1 MKKFRRLILFLKKP
15 PLSFLCIF
23 WGITVALIAGTV
35 ALIVLNYME
44 WPVYIAYGV
53 SAVFSV
59 YTVYSLPRFIPKIK
73 EMILERAKSHPFANS
88 LLTSYGFRTVAFSAL
103 SFVINIGF
111 AVFNAVLGV
120 ITLSYWYAIFACYY
134 IFLSVLRGVI
144 LVGSYQAKKRAAD
157 DETVYADY
165 KLKLYRMCGIFLLIL
180 ELALAAA
187 VSLMILSTRPT
198 EYSEIMAITS
208 AAYTFYKIIFAIVN
222 VFKVRR
228 MQDPM
233 LQCFRNINLTDAAV
247 SLLTLQVTLVAV
259 FSDERT
265 EMMNILNAVTGFIVC
280 TLTVVMG
287 ILMIVRSTIRLKNFL
302 PFR

>member
-15 PLSFLCIF
+15 PFPFLCIV
-23 WGITVALIAGTV
+23 WGITFALIAGTV
-35 ALIVLNYME
+35 ILIVLNYMD

-88 LLTSYGFRTVAFSAL
+88 LLTSYGFRTVAFSVL

-144 LVGSYQAKKRAAD
+144 LVGSYQAKKRAAG
-157 DETVYADY
+157 DETFYSVY

-228 MQDPM
+228 LQDPM

-259 FSDERT
+259 FSDEKT

-280 TLTVVMG
+280 ALTVVMG

-302 PFR
+302 PLR

>member
-15 PLSFLCIF
+15 PFPFLCLV
-23 WGITVALIAGTV
+23 WGITFALIAGIV

-73 EMILERAKSHPFANS
+73 EMMLERAKSHPFANS
-88 LLTSYGFRTVAFSAL
+88 LLTSYGFRTVAFSVL

-144 LVGSYQAKKRAAD
+144 LVGSYQAKKRAAG
-157 DETVYADY
+157 DETVYFVY

-228 MQDPM
+228 LQHPM

-265 EMMNILNAVTGFIVC
+265 ETMNILNAVTGFIVC
-280 TLTVVMG
+280 ALTVVMG

-302 PFR
+302 PLR

>member
-1 MKKFRRLILFLKKP
+1 MTKFRRLILFLKKP
-15 PLSFLCIF
+15 PFPFLYIV
-23 WGITVALIAGTV
+23 WGITFALIAGTV

-59 YTVYSLPRFIPKIK
+59 YTIYSLPRFIPKIK

-88 LLTSYGFRTVAFSAL
+88 LLTSYGFRTVAFSVL

-144 LVGSYQAKKRAAD
+144 LVGSYQTKKRAAG
-157 DETVYADY
+157 DETVYSVY

-208 AAYTFYKIIFAIVN
+208 AAYTFYTIIFAIVN

-280 TLTVVMG
+280 ALTVVMG
-287 ILMIVRSTIRLKNFL
+287 ILMIVRSTIRPKNFL

>member
-15 PLSFLCIF
+15 PFPFLCIV
-23 WGITVALIAGTV
+23 WGITFALIAGTV
-35 ALIVLNYME
+35 ALIVLNYMD

-88 LLTSYGFRTVAFSAL
+88 LLTSYGFRTVAFSVL

-157 DETVYADY
+157 DETVYAVY

-228 MQDPM
+228 LQDPM

-280 TLTVVMG
+280 ALTVVMG

>member
-15 PLSFLCIF
+15 PFPFLCIV
-23 WGITVALIAGTV
+23 WGITFALIAGTV

-59 YTVYSLPRFIPKIK
+59 YTIYSLPRFIPKIK
-73 EMILERAKSHPFANS
+73 EMMLERAKSHPFANS
-88 LLTSYGFRTVAFSAL
+88 LLTSYGFRTVAFSVL

-144 LVGSYQAKKRAAD
+144 LVGSYQAKKRAAG
-157 DETVYADY
+157 DETVYSVY

-280 TLTVVMG
+280 ALTVVMG

-302 PFR
+302 PLR

>member
-15 PLSFLCIF
+15 PFPFLCIV
-23 WGITVALIAGTV
+23 WGITFALIAGTV

-59 YTVYSLPRFIPKIK
+59 YTIYSLPRFIPKIK
-73 EMILERAKSHPFANS
+73 EMMLERAKSHPFANS
-88 LLTSYGFRTVAFSAL
+88 LLTSYGFRTVAFSVL

-144 LVGSYQAKKRAAD
+144 LVGSYQAKKRAAG
-157 DETVYADY
+157 DETVYAVY

-265 EMMNILNAVTGFIVC
+265 ETMNILNAVTGFIVC
-280 TLTVVMG
+280 ALTVVMG

-302 PFR
+302 PLR

>member
-15 PLSFLCIF
+15 PFPFLCIV
-23 WGITVALIAGTV
+23 WGITFALIAGTV
-35 ALIVLNYME
+35 ALIVLNYMD

-88 LLTSYGFRTVAFSAL
+88 LLTSYGFRTVAFSVL

-157 DETVYADY
+157 DETVYAVY

-280 TLTVVMG
+280 ALTVVMG

>member
-15 PLSFLCIF
+15 PFPFLCIV
-23 WGITVALIAGTV
+23 WGITFALIAGTV

-73 EMILERAKSHPFANS
+73 EMMLERAKSHPFANS
-88 LLTSYGFRTVAFSAL
+88 LLTSYGFRTVAFSVL

-144 LVGSYQAKKRAAD
+144 LVGSYQAKKRAAG
-157 DETVYADY
+157 DETVYSVY

-228 MQDPM
+228 LQDPM

-280 TLTVVMG
+280 ALTVVMG

-302 PFR
+302 PLR

>member
-1 MKKFRRLILFLKKP
+1 MKKFRRLILFLKNP
-15 PLSFLCIF
+15 PFLFLYIV
-23 WGITVALIAGTV
+23 WGITFALIAGTA
-35 ALIVLNYME
+35 ALIILNYME
-44 WPVYIAYGV
+44 WPVYIAYGA
-53 SAVFSV
+53 SAIFFI
-59 YTVYSLPRFIPKIK
+59 YSIYALTRLIPGIK
-73 EMILERAKSHPFANS
+73 ARILEKAKTHPFANN
-88 LLTSYGFRTVAFSAL
+88 LLTSYGFRTVAFSVL

-144 LVGSYQAKKRAAD
+144 LVGSYQAKKRAAG
-157 DETVYADY
+157 DETVYAVY

>member
-15 PLSFLCIF
+15 PFPFLCIV
-23 WGITVALIAGTV
+23 WGITFALIAGTV

-73 EMILERAKSHPFANS
+73 EMMLERAKSHPFANS
-88 LLTSYGFRTVAFSAL
+88 LLTSYGFRTVAFSVL

-144 LVGSYQAKKRAAD
+144 LVGSYQAKKRAAG
-157 DETVYADY
+157 DETVYSVY

-228 MQDPM
+228 LQDPM

-259 FSDERT
+259 FSAERT

-280 TLTVVMG
+280 ALTVVMG

-302 PFR
+302 PLR

>member
-35 ALIVLNYME
+35 ALIVLNYMD

-144 LVGSYQAKKRAAD
+144 LVGSYQTKKRAAG
-157 DETVYADY
+157 DETVYSVY

-265 EMMNILNAVTGFIVC
+265 ETMNILNAVTGFIVC
-280 TLTVVMG
+280 ALTVVMG

>member
-1 MKKFRRLILFLKKP
+1 M
-15 PLSFLCIF
+15 
-23 WGITVALIAGTV
+23 
-35 ALIVLNYME
+35 
-44 WPVYIAYGV
+44 
-53 SAVFSV
+53 
-59 YTVYSLPRFIPKIK
+59 
-73 EMILERAKSHPFANS
+73 LERAKSHPFANS
-88 LLTSYGFRTVAFSAL
+88 LLTSYGFRTVAFSVL

-144 LVGSYQAKKRAAD
+144 LVGSYQAKKRAAG
-157 DETVYADY
+157 DETVYAVY

-280 TLTVVMG
+280 ALTVVMG

>member
-15 PLSFLCIF
+15 PFPFLCIV
-23 WGITVALIAGTV
+23 WGITFALIAGTV
-35 ALIVLNYME
+35 ALIVLNYMD

-59 YTVYSLPRFIPKIK
+59 YTIYSLPRFIPKIK
-73 EMILERAKSHPFANS
+73 EMMLERAKSHPFANS
-88 LLTSYGFRTVAFSAL
+88 LLTSYGFRTVAFSVL

-144 LVGSYQAKKRAAD
+144 LVGSCQAKKRAAG
-157 DETVYADY
+157 DETVYSVY
-165 KLKLYRMCGIFLLIL
+165 KLKLYRMCGIFLLTL

-228 MQDPM
+228 LQDPM

-280 TLTVVMG
+280 ALTVVMG

-302 PFR
+302 PLR

>member
-15 PLSFLCIF
+15 PFPFLCIV
-23 WGITVALIAGTV
+23 WGITFALIAGTV

-59 YTVYSLPRFIPKIK
+59 YTIYSLPRFIPKIK
-73 EMILERAKSHPFANS
+73 EMMLERAKSHPFANS
-88 LLTSYGFRTVAFSAL
+88 LLTSYGFRTVAFSVL

-144 LVGSYQAKKRAAD
+144 LVGSYQAKKRAAG
-157 DETVYADY
+157 DETVYSVY

-265 EMMNILNAVTGFIVC
+265 ETMNILNAVTGFIVC
-280 TLTVVMG
+280 ALTVVMG

-302 PFR
+302 PLR

>member
-15 PLSFLCIF
+15 PFPFLCIV
-23 WGITVALIAGTV
+23 WGITFALIAGTV

-59 YTVYSLPRFIPKIK
+59 YTIYSLPRFIPKIK
-73 EMILERAKSHPFANS
+73 EMMLERAKSHPFANS
-88 LLTSYGFRTVAFSAL
+88 LLTSYGFRTVAFSVL

-144 LVGSYQAKKRAAD
+144 LVGSYQAKKRAAG
-157 DETVYADY
+157 DETVYSVY

-265 EMMNILNAVTGFIVC
+265 ETMNILNAVTGFIVC
-280 TLTVVMG
+280 ALTVVMG

>member
-1 MKKFRRLILFLKKP
+1 MKKFRRMILFLKKP
-15 PLSFLCIF
+15 PFPFLCIV
-23 WGITVALIAGTV
+23 WGITFALIAGIV

-73 EMILERAKSHPFANS
+73 EMMLERAKSHPFANS
-88 LLTSYGFRTVAFSAL
+88 LLTSYGFRTVAFSVL
-103 SFVINIGF
+103 SFALNIGF

-144 LVGSYQAKKRAAD
+144 LVGSYQAKKRAAG
-157 DETVYADY
+157 DETVYSVY

-222 VFKVRR
+222 VFKARR

>member
-15 PLSFLCIF
+15 PFPFLCIV
-23 WGITVALIAGTV
+23 WGITFALIAGTV

-59 YTVYSLPRFIPKIK
+59 YTIYSLPRFIPKIK
-73 EMILERAKSHPFANS
+73 EMMLERAKSHPFANS
-88 LLTSYGFRTVAFSAL
+88 LLTSYGFRTVAFSVL

-144 LVGSYQAKKRAAD
+144 LVGSYQAKKRAAG
-157 DETVYADY
+157 DETVYAVY

-280 TLTVVMG
+280 ALTVVMG

>member
-15 PLSFLCIF
+15 PFPFLCIV
-23 WGITVALIAGTV
+23 WGITFALIAGTV

-59 YTVYSLPRFIPKIK
+59 YTIYSLPRFIPKIK
-73 EMILERAKSHPFANS
+73 EMMLERAKSHPFANS

-144 LVGSYQAKKRAAD
+144 LVGSYQAKKRAAG
-157 DETVYADY
+157 DETVYSVY

-259 FSDERT
+259 FSAERT

>member
-35 ALIVLNYME
+35 ALIVLNYMD

>member
-35 ALIVLNYME
+35 ILIVLNYMD

-88 LLTSYGFRTVAFSAL
+88 LLTSYGFRTVAFSVL

-120 ITLSYWYAIFACYY
+120 ITLSYWLPFSPA
-134 IFLSVLRGVI
+134 
-144 LVGSYQAKKRAAD
+144 
-157 DETVYADY
+157 
-165 KLKLYRMCGIFLLIL
+165 
-180 ELALAAA
+180 
-187 VSLMILSTRPT
+187 
-198 EYSEIMAITS
+198 
-208 AAYTFYKIIFAIVN
+208 IIF
-222 VFKVRR
+222 F
-228 MQDPM
+228 
-233 LQCFRNINLTDAAV
+233 
-247 SLLTLQVTLVAV
+247 
-259 FSDERT
+259 
-265 EMMNILNAVTGFIVC
+265 
-280 TLTVVMG
+280 
-287 ILMIVRSTIRLKNFL
+287 
-302 PFR
+302 

>member
-15 PLSFLCIF
+15 PFPFLCIV
-23 WGITVALIAGTV
+23 WGITFALIAGTV

-59 YTVYSLPRFIPKIK
+59 YTIYSLPRFIPKIK
-73 EMILERAKSHPFANS
+73 EMMLERAKSHPFANS
-88 LLTSYGFRTVAFSAL
+88 LLTSYGFRTVAFSVL

-157 DETVYADY
+157 DETVYALY

-259 FSDERT
+259 FSAERT
-265 EMMNILNAVTGFIVC
+265 ETMNILNAVTGFIVC
-280 TLTVVMG
+280 ALTVVMG

-302 PFR
+302 PLR

>member
-1 MKKFRRLILFLKKP
+1 MKKFRRLILFLKNSP
-15 PLSFLCIF
+15 FPFLYIV
-23 WGITVALIAGTV
+23 WGITFALIAGTV
-35 ALIVLNYME
+35 ALIVLNYMD

-73 EMILERAKSHPFANS
+73 EMMLERAKSHPFANS
-88 LLTSYGFRTVAFSAL
+88 LLTSYGFRTVAFSVL

-144 LVGSYQAKKRAAD
+144 LVGSYQAKKRAAG
-157 DETVYADY
+157 DETVYSFY

-280 TLTVVMG
+280 ALTVVMG
-287 ILMIVRSTIRLKNFL
+287 ILMIVRSTIRLKNFP
-302 PFR
+302 PFC

>member
-15 PLSFLCIF
+15 PFPFLCIV
-23 WGITVALIAGTV
+23 WGITFALIAGTV

-59 YTVYSLPRFIPKIK
+59 YTIYSLPRFIPKIK
-73 EMILERAKSHPFANS
+73 EMMLERAKSHPFANS
-88 LLTSYGFRTVAFSAL
+88 LLTSYGFRTVAFSVL

-144 LVGSYQAKKRAAD
+144 LVGSYQAKKRAAG
-157 DETVYADY
+157 DETVYSVY

-233 LQCFRNINLTDAAV
+233 LQCFRNINFTDAAV

-280 TLTVVMG
+280 ALTVVMG

-302 PFR
+302 PLR

>member
-15 PLSFLCIF
+15 PFPFLCIV
-23 WGITVALIAGTV
+23 WGITFALIAGTV

-73 EMILERAKSHPFANS
+73 EMMLERAKSHPFANS
-88 LLTSYGFRTVAFSAL
+88 LLTSYGFRTVAFSVL

-144 LVGSYQAKKRAAD
+144 LVGSYQAKKRAAG
-157 DETVYADY
+157 DETVYSVY

>member
-15 PLSFLCIF
+15 PFPFLCIV
-23 WGITVALIAGTV
+23 WGITFALIAGTV

-144 LVGSYQAKKRAAD
+144 LVGSYQAKKRAAG
-157 DETVYADY
+157 DETVYSVY

-265 EMMNILNAVTGFIVC
+265 ETMNILNAVTGFIVC
-280 TLTVVMG
+280 ALTVVMG

-302 PFR
+302 LFR

>member
-1 MKKFRRLILFLKKP
+1 M
-15 PLSFLCIF
+15 
-23 WGITVALIAGTV
+23 
-35 ALIVLNYME
+35 
-44 WPVYIAYGV
+44 
-53 SAVFSV
+53 
-59 YTVYSLPRFIPKIK
+59 
-73 EMILERAKSHPFANS
+73 
-88 LLTSYGFRTVAFSAL
+88 
-103 SFVINIGF
+103 
-111 AVFNAVLGV
+111 
-120 ITLSYWYAIFACYY
+120 
-134 IFLSVLRGVI
+134 SVLRGVI
-144 LVGSYQAKKRAAD
+144 LVGSYQAKKRAAG
-157 DETVYADY
+157 DETVYSVY

-280 TLTVVMG
+280 ALTVVMG
-287 ILMIVRSTIRLKNFL
+287 ILMIVRSTIRLKKFL

>member
-23 WGITVALIAGTV
+23 WGITFALIAGTV

-73 EMILERAKSHPFANS
+73 EMMLERAKSHPFANS
-88 LLTSYGFRTVAFSAL
+88 LLTSYGFRTVAFSVL
-103 SFVINIGF
+103 SFALNIGF

-144 LVGSYQAKKRAAD
+144 LVGSYQTKKRAAG
-157 DETVYADY
+157 DETVYSVY

-228 MQDPM
+228 LQDPM

>member
-15 PLSFLCIF
+15 PFPFLCIV
-23 WGITVALIAGTV
+23 WGITFALIAGAV

-59 YTVYSLPRFIPKIK
+59 YTIYSLPRFIPKIK
-73 EMILERAKSHPFANS
+73 EMMLERAKSHPFANS
-88 LLTSYGFRTVAFSAL
+88 LLTSYGFRTVAFSVL

-144 LVGSYQAKKRAAD
+144 LVGSYQAKKRAAG
-157 DETVYADY
+157 DETVYSVY

-265 EMMNILNAVTGFIVC
+265 ETMNILNAVTGFIVC
-280 TLTVVMG
+280 ALTVVMG

-302 PFR
+302 PLR

>member
-15 PLSFLCIF
+15 PFPFLCIV
-23 WGITVALIAGTV
+23 WGITFALIAGTV

-59 YTVYSLPRFIPKIK
+59 YTIYSLPRFIPKIK

-88 LLTSYGFRTVAFSAL
+88 LLTSYGFRTVAFSVL

-144 LVGSYQAKKRAAD
+144 LVGSYQAKKRAAG
-157 DETVYADY
+157 DETVYAVY
-165 KLKLYRMCGIFLLIL
+165 KLKLYRMCGIFFLIL

-187 VSLMILSTRPT
+187 VSLMILSTRST

-233 LQCFRNINLTDAAV
+233 LQYFRNINLTDAAV

>member
-15 PLSFLCIF
+15 PFPFLCIV
-23 WGITVALIAGTV
+23 WGITFALIAGTV

-59 YTVYSLPRFIPKIK
+59 YTIYSLPRFIPKIK

-88 LLTSYGFRTVAFSAL
+88 LLTSYGFRTVAFSVL

-144 LVGSYQAKKRAAD
+144 LVGSYQAKKRAAG
-157 DETVYADY
+157 DETVYFVY

-259 FSDERT
+259 FSAERT
-265 EMMNILNAVTGFIVC
+265 ETMNILNAVTGFIVC
-280 TLTVVMG
+280 ALTVVMG

>member
-73 EMILERAKSHPFANS
+73 EMILERAKLHPFANS
-88 LLTSYGFRTVAFSAL
+88 LLTSYGFRTVAFSVL

-144 LVGSYQAKKRAAD
+144 LVGSYQAKKRAAG
-157 DETVYADY
+157 DETVYAVY

-265 EMMNILNAVTGFIVC
+265 ALRDSLYA
-280 TLTVVMG
+280 
-287 ILMIVRSTIRLKNFL
+287 RLPL
-302 PFR
+302 

>member
-35 ALIVLNYME
+35 ALIVLNYMD

-157 DETVYADY
+157 DETVYAVY

-280 TLTVVMG
+280 ALTVVMG

>member
-15 PLSFLCIF
+15 PFPFLYIV
-23 WGITVALIAGTV
+23 WGITFALIAGTV
-35 ALIVLNYME
+35 ILIVLNYME

-73 EMILERAKSHPFANS
+73 EMMLERAKSHPFANS
-88 LLTSYGFRTVAFSAL
+88 LLTSYGFRTVAFSVL

-120 ITLSYWYAIFACYY
+120 MTLSYWYAIFACYY

-144 LVGSYQAKKRAAD
+144 LVGSYQAKKRAAG
-157 DETVYADY
+157 DETVYSVY
-165 KLKLYRMCGIFLLIL
+165 KFKLYRMCGIFLLIL

-228 MQDPM
+228 LQDPM

-280 TLTVVMG
+280 ALTVVMG
-287 ILMIVRSTIRLKNFL
+287 ILMIVRSTIRLKNFP
-302 PFR
+302 PFC

>member
-35 ALIVLNYME
+35 ALIVLNYMD

-144 LVGSYQAKKRAAD
+144 LVGSYQTKKRAAG
-157 DETVYADY
+157 DETVYSVY

-187 VSLMILSTRPT
+187 VS
-198 EYSEIMAITS
+198 
-208 AAYTFYKIIFAIVN
+208 
-222 VFKVRR
+222 
-228 MQDPM
+228 
-233 LQCFRNINLTDAAV
+233 
-247 SLLTLQVTLVAV
+247 
-259 FSDERT
+259 
-265 EMMNILNAVTGFIVC
+265 
-280 TLTVVMG
+280 
-287 ILMIVRSTIRLKNFL
+287 
-302 PFR
+302 